1 MFGIGFGELLVIG
14 VLLLIAVGPR
24 RMPVM
29 MKSMGRAM
37 REFRKATREL
47 RAQVGLDELMA
58 EDDVMRPM
66 KKVPRPVRPATSSA
80 APSATT
86 QSATTQSAVSSATTQ
101 SAVSSATTQSA
112 VSSDDPSHAD
122 STDDADEDDALL
134 AERARLR
141 EYPPDGV
148 DIAESRDAAA
158 RASRA
163 SGAATASAATTS
175 AATTSAATTSAATNG
190 SARAFAS
197 VPLASAPL
205 ASAPLTS
212 AKKAQA

>member
-86 QSATTQSAVSSATTQ
+86 QSATTQ

>member
-58 EDDVMRPM
+58 EDDVLRPM
-66 KKVPRPVRPATSSA
+66 KKVPRPVRPATSNAS
-80 APSATT
+80 PSQTT
-86 QSATTQSAVSSATTQ
+86 QSAASSTTTQSTTTQSAASSTTR
-101 SAVSSATTQSA
+101 SAA
-112 VSSDDPSHAD
+112 SSDEPSHAD
-122 STDDADEDDALL
+122 STDDTDEDDALA

-158 RASRA
+158 RLSRA
-163 SGAATASAATTS
+163 SGAATTS

-190 SARAFAS
+190 PARAFAS
-197 VPLASAPL
+197 APLTSAPL